1 MPADPADEHL
11 DKLLGVGLG
20 VVATI
25 SAFLALGFAIW
36 GLPTGEGLTVV
47 LVTTGLLSIAFL
59 VAGVYDTAYAK
70 PRRGVSNLTA
80 AAGMVMAFIATFAGS
95 PQQFMAGGFVFMIV
109 AGGALMACGFQLDVL
124 DRLPQA

>member
-11 DKLLGVGLG
+11 DKVLGVGLG
-20 VVATI
+20 VVAI
-25 SAFLALGFAIW
+25 VSAFLALGFAIW
-36 GLPTGEGLTVV
+36 GLPSGDGLSVV
-47 LVTTGLLSIAFL
+47 LVTTGLLSIAYL

-80 AAGMVMAFIATFAGS
+80 SAGMVLSFLATFAAA
-95 PQQFMAGGFVFMIV
+95 PQQFMAAGFVFMIV
-109 AGGALMACGFQLDVL
+109 AGGALMICGFRLNVL